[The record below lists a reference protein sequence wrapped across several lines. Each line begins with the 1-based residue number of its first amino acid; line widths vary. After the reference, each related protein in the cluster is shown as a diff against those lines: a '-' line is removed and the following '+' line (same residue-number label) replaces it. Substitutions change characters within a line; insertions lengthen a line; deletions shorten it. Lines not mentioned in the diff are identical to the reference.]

1 MNLLFGIGGALI
13 ASAVLFFVLR
23 ARVRSLV
30 NQRMTFVQRRE
41 GRLLEVTTA
50 ISEELQLRPLLMKII
65 EAVCEILDADRAT
78 LFLYDAESDELWS
91 DVALGLDESQI
102 IQFPSSA
109 GIAGSVFTNGVT
121 INIVDAYKDSRFNQG
136 VDKKTGYR
144 TRTILCQQVHTKTG
158 KPIGVIQVLNKKG
171 DDEIEI
177 EIESVVFD
185 AADERNLR
193 AFTAQAA
200 VALENAQLF
209 EEVMTVKN
217 FNEAVLQSMA
227 NGLLTVDA
235 QGRMTKA
242 NRAALK
248 VLRLGTIE
256 EEVGKPLEDIFTGDN
271 VWAAEMVRKVMQDGG
286 DDSALDSRLLMV
298 EDAENP
304 EYLNCNFSAQPL
316 LNNQQ
321 KSIGALVVIE
331 DITHEKRLRS
341 TMARY
346 MPKEVADRLLE
357 SGADALGGSLQETTI
372 LFSDI
377 RSFTSLSEQV
387 GPVETVNML
396 NEYFGIMVEQIMSND
411 GILDKYIG
419 DAIMAVFGAPFNTG
433 HDADNGLTA
442 ALNMHMALGHFN
454 QMRRM
459 EGKLPVEMGIGL
471 NTGEVVCGNIGS
483 SRRMDYTVIGDGVNL
498 AARLESA
505 TKTYGAKILISE
517 STVEGLQKGYVLREV
532 DLLRVKGRSKPVA
545 VFEALDWT
553 VAYPEAAF
561 PNRDLVLHHFQ
572 IGIEYYRGRA
582 FSQARGAFTKALQL
596 HPGDT
601 VTRLYVDRCQSFIDN
616 PPPTDWDGV
625 WVMETK

>member
-1 MNLLFGIGGALI
+1 MVWLGGALI

-78 LFLYDAESDELWS
+78 LFLFDAESDELWS

-171 DDEIEI
+171 DDENEL
-177 EIESVVFD
+177 ESVVFD

-242 NRAALK
+242 NRAALR
-248 VLRLGTIE
+248 VLRLGAIE
-256 EEVGKPLEDIFTGDN
+256 EEVGKPLEDIFMGDN
-271 VWAAEMVRKVMQDGG
+271 VWAAEMVRKVMQEGG

-601 VTRLYVDRCQSFIDN
+601 VTRLYVDRCQAFIDN

>member
-1 MNLLFGIGGALI
+1 MTGIWIGVGVLI
-13 ASAVLFFVLR
+13 AGFFGFFVVR
-23 ARVRSLV
+23 QQVSSRV
-30 NQRMTFVQRRE
+30 NARMTFVQRRE

-50 ISEELQLRPLLMKII
+50 ISEELQLRPLLLKII
-65 EAVCEILDADRAT
+65 EAVCEILSADRAT
-78 LFLYDAESDELWS
+78 LFLFDDHSDELWS

-102 IQFPSSA
+102 IRFPSGA
-109 GIAGSVFTNGVT
+109 GIAGSVFTNGKT
-121 INIVDAYKDSRFNQG
+121 INIDDAYADSRFNQA

-144 TRTILCQQVHTKTG
+144 THTILCQQVHTKKG
-158 KPIGVIQVLNKKG
+158 KPIGVIQVLNKKDAAG
-171 DDEIEI
+171 DIEDMA
-177 EIESVVFD
+177 FD

-227 NGLLTVDA
+227 NGLVTVDA
-235 QGRMTKA
+235 FGRMTKA
-242 NRAALK
+242 NRAALG
-248 VLRLGTIE
+248 VLRLGEIHE
-256 EEVGKPLEDIFTGDN
+256 VVGKTLEELFVDEN
-271 VWAAEMVRKVMQDGG
+271 AWAAEMVRKVISEGG
-286 DDSALDSRLLMV
+286 EDSNLDTLLLMKA
-298 EDAENP
+298 DAEEP

-316 LNNQQ
+316 MNA
-321 KSIGALVVIE
+321 KEEGIGALVVIE
-331 DITHEKRLRS
+331 DITSEKRLKS

-357 SGADALGGSLQETTI
+357 GGESALGGALQETTI

-387 GPVETVNML
+387 GPVETVQML
-396 NEYFGIMVEQIMSND
+396 NEYFSIMVDEIMSNN

-419 DAIMAVFGAPFNTG
+419 DAIMAVFGAPFTSG
-433 HDADNGLTA
+433 QDADNGLTS

-454 QMRRM
+454 QLRRM
-459 EGKLPVEMGIGL
+459 ENKFPIEIGIGL

-517 STVEGLQKGYVLREV
+517 STVSNLRKGYVLREV
-532 DLLRVKGRSKPVA
+532 DLLRVKGKTKPVA
-545 VFEALDWT
+545 VYEALDWT
-553 VAYPEAAF
+553 AAYPEQAF
-561 PNRDLVLHHFQ
+561 PNRDGVLHHFH
-572 IGIEYYRGRA
+572 IGTEYYKGRA
-582 FSQARGAFTKALQL
+582 FEQARESFKRALQL
-596 HPGDT
+596 HPGDR
-601 VTRLYVDRCQSFIDN
+601 VAKLYFDRCAAFITN
-616 PPPTDWDGV
+616 PPEPDWDGV
-625 WVMETK
+625 WVMKTK